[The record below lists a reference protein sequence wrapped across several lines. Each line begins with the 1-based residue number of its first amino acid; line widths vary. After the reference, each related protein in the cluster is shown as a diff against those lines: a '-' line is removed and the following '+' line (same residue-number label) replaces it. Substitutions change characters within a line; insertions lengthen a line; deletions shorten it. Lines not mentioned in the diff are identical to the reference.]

1 MMSQAGPLTRHDR
14 RRLRA
19 ARPRCDGIGASL
31 TTLHGKLQTE
41 CGHGTDML
49 PYDAPIQEAKHLPE
63 STDSHH

>member
-1 MMSQAGPLTRHDR
+1 MMSQAGPLTRHFR

-19 ARPRCDGIGASL
+19 ARPRRDGIGASL
-31 TTLHGKLQTE
+31 ATLHGKPPTE

-49 PYDAPIQEAKHLPE
+49 LYDAPIHEAKHLPE